1 MKFSIPSDV
10 MIYLDMDGVLADFFA
25 EVSRMK
31 GVNNYREIPPERVKS
46 LIQTIQSTDFFYRLP
61 KFEIADAIINLI
73 TDINGK
79 YGIISS
85 PLTGDKENSE
95 LQKRK
100 WINKNLHPQPEEIF
114 ITEEKQTYAL
124 GKNKQKNILID
135 DRGANITKWEEA
147 GGIGIKFQSDEDDIQ
162 KIFEGLTRAEQIYHN
177 EIEFIPQN
185 LSSRE
190 M

>member
-25 EVSRMK
+25 EVARME
-31 GVNNYREIPPERVKS
+31 GVNNYREIPSERVKS

-61 KFEIADAIINLI
+61 KFEIADNIINLI

-100 WINKNLHPQPEEIF
+100 WINKNLNPKPIEIY
-114 ITEEKQTYAL
+114 ITQEKQIYAL

-135 DRGANITKWEEA
+135 DRGTNISRWEKA
-147 GGIGIKFQSDEDDIQ
+147 GGIGIKFQSDEDDMRIIY
-162 KIFEGLTRAEQIYHN
+162 KGLDRAEQIYRN